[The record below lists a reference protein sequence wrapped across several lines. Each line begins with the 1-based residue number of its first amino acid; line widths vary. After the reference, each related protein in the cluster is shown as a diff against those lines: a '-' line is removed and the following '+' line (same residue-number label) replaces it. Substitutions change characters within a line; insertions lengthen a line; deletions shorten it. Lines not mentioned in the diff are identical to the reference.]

1 MFNPQKDSAL
11 RMKIGTSHVTIYK
24 GCIKFHYYV
33 IFVDSSLNRHFF
45 VNSGDLVEEIHQTV
59 NEYVGQIIRIY
70 KGQDYIE
77 FDWVI
82 GPVPI
87 E

>member
-1 MFNPQKDSAL
+1 MA
-11 RMKIGTSHVTIYK
+11 
-24 GCIKFHYYV
+24 
-33 IFVDSSLNRHFF
+33 SLFSNIL
-45 VNSGDLVEEIHQTV
+45 NGISGDLVEEIHQTV
-59 NEYVGQIIRIY
+59 NDYVGQIIRLY

>member
-1 MFNPQKDSAL
+1 VINNIVVVMPYSCLESKLRNVNAFNYL
-11 RMKIGTSHVTIYK
+11 
-24 GCIKFHYYV
+24 
-33 IFVDSSLNRHFF
+33 
-45 VNSGDLVEEIHQTV
+45 GDLVEEIHQTV
-59 NEYVGQIIRIY
+59 NDYVGQIIRLY

-77 FDWVI
+77 LDWVI

>member
-1 MFNPQKDSAL
+1 MLSA
-11 RMKIGTSHVTIYK
+11 
-24 GCIKFHYYV
+24 
-33 IFVDSSLNRHFF
+33 SSLLFINKTCAASY
-45 VNSGDLVEEIHQTV
+45 NAGDLVEEIHQTV
-59 NEYVGQIIRIY
+59 NDYVGQIIRLY

-87 E
+87 K